1 MKTSITNG
9 LSDQDKKEMERE
21 FVACFRFRNQLVAL
35 LERDI
40 EILVTKLVEDEEVL
54 QPNWQV
60 SQINKTSEIRAKRK
74 LISLLK

>member
-9 LSDQDKKEMERE
+9 LSDEDKKEMERE
-21 FVACFRFRNQLVAL
+21 FVACFRLRNQLVAL

-54 QPNWQV
+54 QPNWQI